1 MQKELYLAGGCFWG
15 VEGLLGALD
24 GVLSTQVG
32 YANGGTASPTYQDV
46 CTGTTGHTE
55 TVRVVYDPERISLP
69 MLLHWF
75 FRAIDPF
82 AVNRQGPD
90 RGTQYRSG
98 IYYTDPGDEA
108 VIRAAADALQQA
120 GGRPVA
126 TEILPLSCFYP
137 AEANHQQYLKKN
149 PGGYCHIPQALL
161 QEARRRTPP
170 VPNAYRRPPED
181 ALRSRLSP
189 LAYAVTR
196 QGATEPPFSHPEW
209 NRFEPGIYVDA
220 ATGEPLFT
228 SKDKFFS
235 ACGWPSFS
243 RPIVPDVVLERE
255 DTSHGMHRTE
265 VRSRGGDSHL
275 GHVFPDGDPAE
286 GGLRYCINGAALRF
300 IPQARMEEEG
310 YGAYLIFVE

>member
-1 MQKELYLAGGCFWG
+1 VQKEIYLAGGCFWG
-15 VEGLLGALD
+15 MEDLIGALD

-32 YANGGTASPTYQDV
+32 YANGSTPNPAYQEV
-46 CTGTTGHTE
+46 CTGATGHAE
-55 TVRVVYDPERISLP
+55 TVRVTYDPERISLAV
-69 MLLHWF
+69 LLDWF

-82 AVNRQGPD
+82 ALNRQGPD

-98 IYYTDPGDEA
+98 IYYTDPADEA
-108 VIRAAADALQQA
+108 AIRTAAAGLERAH
-120 GGRPVA
+120 GRPVA

-137 AEANHQQYLKKN
+137 AEEYHQQYLKKN

-161 QEARRRTPP
+161 REARRREPA
-170 VPNAYRRPPED
+170 VPDAYRRPPEEE
-181 ALRSRLSP
+181 LRSGLSS
-189 LAYAVTR
+189 LAYAVTQ

-228 SKDKFFS
+228 SQDKIFS

-243 RPIVPDVVLERE
+243 RPIVPGVIKERE
-255 DTSHGMHRTE
+255 DTSHGMRRTE

-275 GHVFPDGDPAE
+275 GHVFPDGDPEA

-300 IPQARMEEEG
+300 IPKARIEKEG
-310 YGAYLIFVE
+310 YGDYFNIIE